1 MSESA
6 CLTLARDLV
15 RIPSVNPDYDPAS
28 PAEMNVA
35 RRISEWAAE
44 NNVPCEAQAVVGER
58 SNLILRVR
66 NGADRPHVHFNG
78 HMDTV
83 AVDGMTIDP
92 FGGEIREGRLWG
104 RGSADMKGPL
114 AGMLSAALNLR
125 DSPESWRGT
134 LSVGC
139 MVDEETR
146 FRGVKRMVEDF
157 DPPDFAIVGEP
168 TSLRIVRGCK
178 GCLRYVVVTR
188 GRAAH
193 SSRPD
198 EGRNA
203 IVAMSRVIP
212 ALDAFF
218 RDELS
223 LTNHP
228 EFGPSTG
235 SIGLINGGAGVNI
248 VPEECRIQID
258 VRLLPGQDWRAVM
271 AEIRARSEAA
281 VSDLD
286 GIQCVVEEPHLVD
299 TGFELAADHTL
310 VEAGLQT
317 TASEASEVVY
327 YSCDGSKIAAKG
339 VPTIIL
345 GPGDIAQAHT
355 ADEFIEIEQLDRAV
369 EVYAD
374 LARSLMPKE

>member
-1 MSESA
+1 MSEPAS
-6 CLTLARDLV
+6 LSIARELV

-28 PAEMNVA
+28 PAEVNVA
-35 RRISEWAAE
+35 RWILDWAGRHDLE
-44 NNVPCEAQAVVGER
+44 CTEQPVVDGR
-58 SNLILRVR
+58 SNLLFRIR

-83 AVDGMTIDP
+83 AIDGMIIDP
-92 FGGEIREGRLWG
+92 FGGEIRDGRLWG

-114 AGMLSAALNLR
+114 ACMLTAALQLR
-125 DSPESWRGT
+125 DNPDGWRGT

-146 FRGVKRMVEDF
+146 FRGVMRMVEDF

-168 TSLRIVRGCK
+168 TSLGVVRGCK
-178 GCLRYVVVTR
+178 GVLRFGIRTR

-193 SSRPD
+193 SSRPT

-203 IVAMSRVIP
+203 IAGMARIIQV
-212 ALDAFF
+212 LDSFF
-218 RDELS
+218 SNELS
-223 LTNHP
+223 QTHHP

-235 SIGLINGGAGVNI
+235 SIGLIEGGAGVNI

-258 VRLLPGQDWRAVM
+258 IRLLPGQDWSALMDKIRELSAGAV
-271 AEIRARSEAA
+271 
-281 VSDLD
+281 DGLD
-286 GIQCVVEEPHLVD
+286 GIECEVEEPYLID
-299 TGFELAADHTL
+299 SGLELPPEHEL
-310 VEAGLQT
+310 VEKALQA
-317 TASEASEVVY
+317 TATEKSSVVFY
-327 YSCDGSKIAAKG
+327 GCDGSKIAAKG

-355 ADEFIEIEQLDRAV
+355 ADEFIEIEQLEKAPG
-369 EVYAD
+369 VYAT
-374 LARSLMPKE
+374 LARSLMPVD

>member
-1 MSESA
+1 MSEPVSLA
-6 CLTLARDLV
+6 LARDLV

-28 PAEMNVA
+28 PAEANVA
-35 RRISEWAAE
+35 RRIKAWAAE
-44 NNVPCEAQAVVGER
+44 HSLDCREQPVIDGR
-58 SNLILRVR
+58 SNLILTLR
-66 NGADRPHVHFNG
+66 NGSDRPHVHFNG

-83 AVDGMTIDP
+83 AIDGMTIDP
-92 FGGEIREGRLWG
+92 FGGEVRVGRLWG

-114 AGMLSAALNLR
+114 ACMLNAALNLR
-125 DSPESWRGT
+125 DAAETWKGT

-146 FRGVKRMVEDF
+146 FRGVTRMVEDF

-168 TSLRIVRGCK
+168 TSLGVVRGCK
-178 GCLRYVVVTR
+178 GVLRFGVRTR

-193 SSRPD
+193 SSRPT

-203 IVAMSRVIP
+203 IAGMARIIP
-212 ALDAFF
+212 LLENFF

-223 LTNHP
+223 QTSRP

-235 SIGLINGGAGVNI
+235 SIGLIEGGSGVNI

-258 VRLLPGQDWRAVM
+258 IRLLPGQDWRSVM
-271 AEIRARSEAA
+271 ARVTELCAEAA
-281 VSDLD
+281 AGLD
-286 GIQCVVEEPHLVD
+286 GLECEVEDPYLIDSGLELPPDHELVKKALQATD
-299 TGFELAADHTL
+299 TGK
-310 VEAGLQT
+310 
-317 TASEASEVVY
+317 SSVVFY
-327 YSCDGSKIAAKG
+327 GCDGSKIAAKG

-355 ADEFIEIEQLDRAV
+355 ADEYIELEQLEKAPGIY
-369 EVYAD
+369 ES
-374 LARSLMPKE
+374 LAKALMPV